1 MFRLLALAT
10 VRIIVLTIVGY
21 VVLTVLGQPAG
32 AVKLLEVLPSL
43 LAFLVAVL
51 AAYEASRRRRDA

>member
-10 VRIIVLTIVGY
+10 VALIALMFVDY
-21 VVLTVLGQPAG
+21 VVLTVLGQPA
-32 AVKLLEVLPSL
+32 AALKLLELVPSL

-51 AAYEASRRRRDA
+51 AAYEAARRRRDT